1 MDYARNELQ
10 ECRIVFTI
18 CDRIIKLQKL
28 ICEDKLKDITDKNMC
43 GLESFFP
50 NYMTPKDWQ
59 TLQATT
65 TLTET

>member
-1 MDYARNELQ
+1 M
-10 ECRIVFTI
+10 
-18 CDRIIKLQKL
+18 KLQKL